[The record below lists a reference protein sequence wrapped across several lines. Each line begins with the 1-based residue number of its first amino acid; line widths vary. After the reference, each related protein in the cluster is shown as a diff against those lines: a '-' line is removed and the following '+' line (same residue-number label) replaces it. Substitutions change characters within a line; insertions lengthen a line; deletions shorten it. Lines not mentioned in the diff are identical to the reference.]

1 MAKKKNLTKTQVTEM
16 YVEYVL
22 EHNENPDSVYDF
34 VKSNNFKED
43 IFFKYFSDFEAL
55 EQTIFESFFEQTI
68 NLLENSDD
76 YLSYDSRNK
85 LLSFYFTFF
94 ELLSANRSY
103 VTYAL
108 KNKVSLKFLKP
119 LKELKS
125 IFTGY
130 IDTLDIETINFKQ
143 KQIENI
149 QIKSLKEGAWI
160 QLILTIKFWLDDT
173 SSEFEKT
180 DIFIEKS
187 INTSFDLINIQ
198 PIKSLIDLGKFLYKE
213 KMMK

>member
-1 MAKKKNLTKTQVTEM
+1 MAKKKNLKENDFIDM

-22 EHNENPDSVYDF
+22 EHNENPDSVYSF
-34 VKSNNFKED
+34 AEENNFKEED
-43 IFFKYFSDFEAL
+43 FFKYFSNFEAI
-55 EQTIFESFFEQTI
+55 EQSILESFFEQTI
-68 NLLENSDD
+68 SLLENSDD
-76 YLSYDSRNK
+76 YLTYDSRNK

-119 LKELKS
+119 LKELKN
-125 IFTGY
+125 IFGNY
-130 IDTLDIETINFKQ
+130 IDTLEIETIDFKQ
-143 KQIENI
+143 KHLEDI
-149 QIKSLKEGAWI
+149 QMKSLKEGAWI
-160 QLILTIKFWLDDT
+160 QLIVTIKFWLDDT

-180 DIFIEKS
+180 DIFIEKC
-187 INTSFDLINIQ
+187 INTSFDLISVQ
-198 PIKSLIDLGKFLYKE
+198 PIKSIIDLGKFLYKE